1 MTYYIVWERP
11 EGSRC
16 WTIAAPKDV
25 PIYFCM
31 RSHAVDFV
39 DAMKDIADEVHYH
52 ISKVKLPK

>member
-39 DAMKDIADEVHYH
+39 TAMKDVEDGVRYH
-52 ISKVKLPK
+52 IAKVNLPK